1 MNKALF
7 AVLYSI
13 PVMLAAQT
21 PAIAIGT
28 RVSVDMHDKSRIE
41 GTLMAQSAESL
52 AVASPRAVRTG
63 ISSEH
68 VARVRRSEGKTH
80 ARGAV
85 KGLKIGTI
93 IGGGFAAYFAL
104 VITERTGTDA
114 RSAYDGPRTG
124 EGSAYDGPE
133 TVAGLATLMVASGAF
148 YGVIIGAI
156 VGAEK
161 WTTVYTTPQ
170 RVSLVPAPGTA
181 PGIGIRV
188 GF

>member
-1 MNKALF
+1 MTYTSYARQAGVVAL
-7 AVLYSI
+7 VLAPTI
-13 PVMLAAQT
+13 VAAQAQ
-21 PAIAIGT
+21 PIAIGT
-28 RVSVDMHDKSRIE
+28 QVRIEMHDKSRIE

-52 AVASPRAVRTG
+52 SVASPRGVHTG
-63 ISSEH
+63 ISSEYI
-68 VARVRRSEGKTH
+68 ARVRRGDGKSH
-80 ARGAV
+80 AQGAV
-85 KGLKIGTI
+85 NGLKIGAG
-93 IGGGFAAYFAL
+93 IGGGMATLIFGGAILAGGDVSTGAL
-104 VITERTGTDA
+104 
-114 RSAYDGPRTG
+114 
-124 EGSAYDGPE
+124 GS
-133 TVAGLATLMVASGAF
+133 VAGYVFGGVFGGAL